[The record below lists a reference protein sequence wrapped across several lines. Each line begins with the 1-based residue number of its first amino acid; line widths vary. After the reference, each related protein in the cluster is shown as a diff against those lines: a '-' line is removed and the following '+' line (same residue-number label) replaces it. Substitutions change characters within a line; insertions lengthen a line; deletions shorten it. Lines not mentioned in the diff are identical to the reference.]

1 MDQRLDRTSGLALG
15 SSKSLSLFLSVP
27 LLGTLPPDT
36 PLGLSTPHP
45 RDLCAFAPAS
55 PLNPAPLRKERRAG
69 GCTYELGGGDAGPQ
83 EDAGGPHQA
92 AEHRVALDA
101 WPGVPMLLGAEAGAP
116 AAGGA
121 PCGGAGPLPAVLQ
134 QSRP

>member
-15 SSKSLSLFLSVP
+15 SSKSRSWGPCHLILLWVSLP
-27 LLGTLPPDT
+27 LT
-36 PLGLSTPHP
+36 P